1 MRALSTLALGLGLV
15 FASTAH
21 AKEQYPNLIGTWSG
35 TADGV
40 FVTAPGPQNDAT
52 YQTIDIALVVV
63 RQEDRRF
70 NGTITIEGAT
80 QPMVGIITDDGGIR
94 WSEPGGFVEGRL
106 ADPNTLKGCYV
117 RVSLFSQL
125 AACEELKRQE

>member
-1 MRALSTLALGLGLV
+1 MSAPSTLVLGLGLV
-15 FASTAH
+15 FASMAH
-21 AKEQYPNLIGTWSG
+21 AEESYPNLMGTWSG

-40 FVTAPGPQNDAT
+40 FVTAPGPQTDAT
-52 YQTIDIALVVV
+52 YRTIDITLVID

-80 QPMVGIITDDGGIR
+80 QQMVGIVTDEGGIR

-106 ADPNTLKGCYV
+106 TDPNTLKGCYV

-125 AACEELKRQE
+125 AACEELKRRE